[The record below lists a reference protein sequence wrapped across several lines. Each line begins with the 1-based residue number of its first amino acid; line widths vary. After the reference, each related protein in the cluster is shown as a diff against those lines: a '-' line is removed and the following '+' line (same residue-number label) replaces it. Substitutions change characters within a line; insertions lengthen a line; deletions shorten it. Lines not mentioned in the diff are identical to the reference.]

1 LIIMVIID
9 TNIILRYILNDHPD
23 LSPEAKEIFLNNDI
37 LILTEV
43 VAEAIYVLNGIYK
56 FSRKEIADE
65 LLLVFSMDDIYLED
79 EQLLLCAI
87 NEYATTN
94 LDFVDT
100 FLYAQYKYLGKEV
113 LTFDNELKAK
123 LNE

>member
-1 LIIMVIID
+1 MVIID
-9 TNIILRYILNDHPD
+9 TNVILRYALNDHPE
-23 LSPEAKEIFLNNDI
+23 LSPKAKEIFLNNDI

-43 VAEAIYVLNGIYK
+43 AAEAIYVLNGVYK

-65 LLLVFSMDDIYLED
+65 LLVIFSMDNIYLED
-79 EQLLLCAI
+79 EQMLFCAI
-87 NEYATTN
+87 DEYAATN

-100 FLYAQYKYLGKEV
+100 FLYAQHKYSGKEV
-113 LTFDNELKAK
+113 LTFDSKLKAK

>member
-1 LIIMVIID
+1 MVIID